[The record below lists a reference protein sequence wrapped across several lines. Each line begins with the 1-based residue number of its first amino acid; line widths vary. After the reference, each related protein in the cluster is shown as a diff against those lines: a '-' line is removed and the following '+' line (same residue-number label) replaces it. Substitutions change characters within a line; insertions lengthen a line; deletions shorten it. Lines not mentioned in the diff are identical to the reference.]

1 MLFII
6 TIFQILTLIN
16 CLTLIDCLRINSI
29 DNAIGKWSLLYTSNI
44 CFTDDLLLDIKPS
57 TILENL
63 NLNQNQYEY
72 DFDIKLTI
80 TCRNHFINTQK
91 ILSFITKEVEC
102 DLIDSN
108 KINCNLLFLT
118 SEKYIQSL
126 GIIDFPQ
133 IIKKYN
139 SSYQYENMLKSNVYI
154 NCDKLY
160 IYFNNHNYIFE
171 KIINVSQQ
179 KENIISQTFIM
190 SNLLSF
196 AFGKLFDNI
205 MHNPI

>member
-1 MLFII
+1 MLFILF
-6 TIFQILTLIN
+6 IFQI
-16 CLTLIDCLRINSI
+16 LTLIDCLRINSI

-57 TILENL
+57 TILENR
-63 NLNQNQYEY
+63 NKYHNKNQIEY

-133 IIKKYN
+133 IIKKYD
-139 SSYQYENMLKSNVYI
+139 SSYQYENILRSNVYI

-160 IYFNNHNYIFE
+160 IHFNNHNYIFE

-196 AFGKLFDNI
+196 IFGKLFDNI
-205 MHNPI
+205 AHN